1 MDAGIAS
8 IDDTQT
14 QGLNMSAFVRRSMVV
29 SALLVGATLASSPAL
44 AQRKSAQD
52 QRKEQMAQ
60 IPTCARPLGS
70 ISVLEPEDATNWWTG
85 QQLPAP
91 SKLIKVFVSKS
102 RCFTLVDRGA
112 GMNAA
117 MRERELAAGGEL
129 RQRSNLGK
137 GQIKAADYVLV
148 PDLIGA
154 NSNAGGNAVGG
165 LIGGL
170 IGGNVGALVGG
181 LNFKKKTADVVL
193 TVTDVRSSEQVA
205 MAEGSAK
212 KTDIGWG
219 VGGGLF
225 TGGGLGGAG
234 VGGYANTEL
243 GQVVALAYLQA
254 YTDLVAQL
262 GGLPDNAS
270 AANAQQAVTVTKP
283 ARLFKGPD
291 GKGVVRELEVGM
303 MLYPTGTKSGMMWE
317 VEDELGNKGWVS
329 SSPLQLSR

>member
-1 MDAGIAS
+1 M
-8 IDDTQT
+8 T
-14 QGLNMSAFVRRSMVV
+14 AFDRRSAIA
-29 SALLVGATLASSPAL
+29 SALLVGLVLASAPAL

-60 IPTCARPLGS
+60 IPTCPRPLGS
-70 ISVLEPEDATNWWTG
+70 ISVLEPEHATNWWSG

-102 RCFTLVDRGA
+102 RCFTLVDRGD
-112 GMNAA
+112 GMEAA

-154 NSNAGGNAVGG
+154 NSDAGGNAVGG

-170 IGGNVGALVGG
+170 VGGNVGTLVGG

-205 MAEGSAK
+205 LAEGNAK

-219 VGGGLF
+219 AGGGLF
-225 TGGGLGGAG
+225 GGSGLGAAG
-234 VGGYANTEL
+234 VGGYANTEI
-243 GQVVALAYLQA
+243 GQVITLAYLQA
-254 YTDLVAQL
+254 YTDIVAQL

-270 AANAQQAVTVTKP
+270 AANVTQALRVTKAARLLANAQGTGQAVRSLDP
-283 ARLFKGPD
+283 
-291 GKGVVRELEVGM
+291 GM
-303 MLYPTGTKSGMMWE
+303 LLYPTGNKEGLMWE
-317 VEDELGNKGWVS
+317 VEDELGNKGWVNS
-329 SSPLQLSR
+329 TNTELAK

>member
-165 LIGGL
+165 L
-170 IGGNVGALVGG
+170 
-181 LNFKKKTADVVL
+181 
-193 TVTDVRSSEQVA
+193 
-205 MAEGSAK
+205 
-212 KTDIGWG
+212 
-219 VGGGLF
+219 
-225 TGGGLGGAG
+225 
-234 VGGYANTEL
+234 
-243 GQVVALAYLQA
+243 
-254 YTDLVAQL
+254 
-262 GGLPDNAS
+262 PDDAS
-270 AANAQQAVTVTKP
+270 AANASQAMRVTKP
-283 ARLFKGPD
+283 ARLLGNAKGS
-291 GKGVVRELEVGM
+291 GKAVRELDPGAL
-303 MLYPTGTKSGMMWE
+303 LYPTGNRDGAMIE
-317 VEDELGNKGWVS
+317 VEDELGNRGWIS
-329 SSPLQLSR
+329 SNFIELAK

>member
-170 IGGNVGALVGG
+170 IGGNAGALV
-181 LNFKKKTADVVL
+181 A
-193 TVTDVRSSEQVA
+193 
-205 MAEGSAK
+205 
-212 KTDIGWG
+212 
-219 VGGGLF
+219 
-225 TGGGLGGAG
+225 
-234 VGGYANTEL
+234 
-243 GQVVALAYLQA
+243 
-254 YTDLVAQL
+254 
-262 GGLPDNAS
+262 
-270 AANAQQAVTVTKP
+270 
-283 ARLFKGPD
+283 
-291 GKGVVRELEVGM
+291 
-303 MLYPTGTKSGMMWE
+303 
-317 VEDELGNKGWVS
+317 
-329 SSPLQLSR
+329 